1 MQKRKR
7 LFKGIIFIFLM
18 YLFFLQPIPYYI
30 EKPGSAVEISEMVK
44 VDNQTDENAGSYMLT
59 TVQLFQ
65 ATPFTYFSQYMP
77 FYTGVS
83 ENQLLGNFEDYDSYR
98 LLQQYYMNHSANT
111 AKAAAFNEAD
121 MPYELEFNGVF
132 VMSISEESD
141 FYDTLQIGDSIT
153 QIDGEVFENTEEFIL
168 YISEKNTGESVT
180 LTVER
185 EGETFQ
191 ASGELMELEETA
203 QPGIGISLVT
213 RSTVETSPEVS
224 IFSGNIGGPSAGF
237 MFALQIYTLI
247 SEPDLR
253 GDLEIAGTG
262 TITEDGTVGRIGGV
276 EKKVVAADDEGASI
290 FFVPDDEADPLTM
303 ERVPDWQSNYEMAL
317 EAAEYI
323 DTDME
328 IVPVKHLSDAISY
341 LNELND
347 LN

>member
-1 MQKRKR
+1 MEKRKR
-7 LFKGIIFIFLM
+7 LFKGIIIVLFI
-18 YLFFLQPIPYYI
+18 YFFFFQTIPFYI
-30 EKPGSAVEISEMVK
+30 ERPGSAVEINEMVE
-44 VDNQTDENAGSYMLT
+44 VDNQTDDNPGSYMLT

-65 ATPFTYFSQYMP
+65 ATPFTYFSQYLP

-83 ENQLLGNFEDYDSYR
+83 ENQLLGNFEDYDSYL
-98 LLQQYYMNHSANT
+98 LLQQYYMNHSVNT

-121 MPYELEFNGVF
+121 LPYQLEFFGVY
-132 VMSISEESD
+132 VMSIAEESD
-141 FYDTLQIGDSIT
+141 FYDELRIGDSIT
-153 QIDGEVFENTEEFIL
+153 EIDGESFSNTEEFIQ
-168 YISEKNTGESVT
+168 YISGKSVGETVT
-180 LTVER
+180 LTVDR

-191 ASGELMELEETA
+191 VSGDLIELEETA

-237 MFALQIYTLI
+237 MFALQIYTVI
-247 SEPDLR
+247 SEPHLR
-253 GDLEIAGTG
+253 GDLNIAGTG

-276 EKKVVAADDEGASI
+276 EKKVVAADNEGASI

-303 ERVPDWQSNYEMAL
+303 ERLPDWQSNYEMAL

-328 IVPVKHLSDAISY
+328 IIPVKHLSDAINY

-347 LN
+347 